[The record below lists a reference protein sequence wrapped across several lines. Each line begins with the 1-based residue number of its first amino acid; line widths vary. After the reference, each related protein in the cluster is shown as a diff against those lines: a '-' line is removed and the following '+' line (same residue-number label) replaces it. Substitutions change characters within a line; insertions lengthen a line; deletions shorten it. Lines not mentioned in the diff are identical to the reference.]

1 MHEGHSLQAA
11 GMRRMAQA
19 FNLVAKAAV
28 WAHRSAFTTFDT
40 GRCRPMSAQQP
51 PAETEL
57 RRPSTHAQ
65 PIATDLMPAS
75 FGNLPWR
82 IADVGTI
89 GAADA

>member
-1 MHEGHSLQAA
+1 
-11 GMRRMAQA
+11 
-19 FNLVAKAAV
+19 
-28 WAHRSAFTTFDT
+28 
-40 GRCRPMSAQQP
+40 MSAQQP

-82 IADVGTI
+82 IADVGII